1 MFLKPGHLP
10 VAGVV
15 ATAILLVSSA
25 YAQHHTPLTMA
36 EAEDLA
42 LENEPGQAALI
53 ARAEALDERSV
64 AAGQLPEPQLRVGLN
79 NFPIESGGFSTE
91 GMTHALVGLRQ
102 MFPKGDTRQ
111 IGTRRFRALADEMS
125 ETASARNRD
134 VLSAVRQAWL
144 EAYFW
149 QQAQRLVLETRPFF
163 SDLAEITR
171 SLYAVGRRNQQ
182 DVLRAELELSR
193 LDDRLIET
201 SRQEQQAR
209 AELGRWIGVA
219 AERPIAA
226 KLPDWNQLPA
236 RDELVQGMN
245 AHPLLRAADAQ
256 VAARAANV
264 DLANEQT
271 KPGWAVDLGY
281 SYREGMLPNG
291 DPRSDFIS
299 LSVTVDLPF
308 LGRKDRQDREL
319 AAALSERRAAMNSKE
334 QLARQLFSRF
344 AAEYSRW
351 LEVDHRLSIYEN
363 RILPQT
369 AEQAQAALTAYQSD
383 VGDFS
388 DVMRSYIDDLNTR
401 LDHSRLQV
409 ERAKSYAVLANLGG
423 LSR

>member
-1 MFLKPGHLP
+1 MFSLFGRMP
-10 VAGVV
+10 VTGVI
-15 ATAILLVSSA
+15 ATALFLVSSA
-25 YAQHHTPLTMA
+25 YAQHHTPLTLA

-42 LENEPGQAALI
+42 LENEPGQVALL
-53 ARAEALDERSV
+53 ARAEALGQRSI
-64 AAGQLPEPQLRVGLN
+64 AAGQLPEPQLRIGLN

-102 MFPKGDTRQ
+102 MFPPGDSRE
-111 IGTRRFRALADEMS
+111 IGTRRFRALADEMMES
-125 ETASARNRD
+125 ASARDRD

-144 EAYFW
+144 EAYYW

-163 SDLAEITR
+163 NDLAEITR

-209 AELGRWIGVA
+209 AALGQWIGA
-219 AERPIAA
+219 AALRPIAV
-226 KLPDWNQLPA
+226 KLPDWERLPA
-236 RDELVQGMN
+236 RDDLMQGLN

-256 VAARAANV
+256 VAAQAASV
-264 DLANEQT
+264 DLASEQSR
-271 KPGWAVDLGY
+271 PGWAVDLGY

-308 LGRKDRQDREL
+308 LGRKDRQDREV
-319 AAALSERRAAMNSKE
+319 AAALAERRAAANAK
-334 QLARQLFSRF
+334 QHLARQLTSQLS
-344 AAEYSRW
+344 AEYSRW

-383 VGDFS
+383 AGDFS
-388 DVMRSYIDDLNTR
+388 DVMRSYIDDLNTK

-409 ERAKSYAVLANLGG
+409 ERARSYAVLANLGG

>member
-1 MFLKPGHLP
+1 MFFKTGHWP
-10 VAGVV
+10 VTGVV
-15 ATAILLVSSA
+15 ATALLLVTSVH
-25 YAQHHTPLTMA
+25 AQHHTPLTMA

-42 LENEPGQAALI
+42 LENEPGQVALI
-53 ARAEALDERSV
+53 ARAEALDERSI
-64 AAGQLPEPQLRVGLN
+64 AAGQLPQPQLRVGVN

-91 GMTHALVGLRQ
+91 GMTHALVGVRQ
-102 MFPKGDTRQ
+102 TFPAGESRE
-111 IGTRRFRALADEMS
+111 IGTRRYRALANEMM
-125 ETASARNRD
+125 EAASARDRD
-134 VLSAVRQAWL
+134 VLSTVRQAWL
-144 EAYFW
+144 EAYYW
-149 QQAQRLVLETRPFF
+149 QQAQRLVLEKRPFF
-163 SDLAEITR
+163 NDLAEVTR

-209 AELGRWIGVA
+209 AALEQWIGA
-219 AERPIAA
+219 AALRPIAA
-226 KLPDWNQLPA
+226 KLPDWGQLPP
-236 RDELVQGMN
+236 REELVRGMN
-245 AHPLLRAADAQ
+245 SHPLLRAADAQ
-256 VAARAANV
+256 VAAQAASV
-264 DLANEQT
+264 DLAGERS

-281 SYREGMLPNG
+281 SYREGMLPDG

-308 LGRKDRQDREL
+308 IGRKNRQDREL
-319 AAALSERRAAMNSKE
+319 AAALNERRAAMNAKE
-334 QLARQLFSRF
+334 SLARQLSSRF
-344 AAEYSRW
+344 ASEYSRW

-369 AEQAQAALTAYQSD
+369 AEQAQAALAAYQSD
-383 VGDFS
+383 AGDFS

-401 LDHSRLQV
+401 LDYRRLQV